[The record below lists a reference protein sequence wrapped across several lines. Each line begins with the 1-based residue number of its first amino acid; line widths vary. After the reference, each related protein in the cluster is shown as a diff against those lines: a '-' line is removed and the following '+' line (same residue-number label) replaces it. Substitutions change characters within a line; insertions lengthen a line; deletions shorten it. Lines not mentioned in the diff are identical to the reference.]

1 MNKNTVWAVLLI
13 GAILVG
19 FSMYN
24 SKVAKE
30 QQRVQFVQDSIA
42 RAQAIELMLS
52 ADPEGVLQDG
62 GKTVQ
67 EEQVTAETKGTT
79 AGTTG
84 QRYTNTWLNRHHE
97 GEEAFHVLENEKLR
111 IVFSNLGGRPYS
123 VQIKN
128 FKTYA
133 GDSLLFFEGPINK
146 LELEL
151 FAGEQINTGNFFF
164 EVQENQENNELL
176 FRLYF
181 DNASYIEYAY
191 VLEEDSYLLNLSM
204 NLIGMDRFIPRNVT
218 QMDLN
223 WNVHVRH
230 LEKGFNNE
238 KNYSTVAYKYPNTKD
253 VEKLGMRKAEA
264 SQSVKTRVEWLAFQ
278 QQFFSAIFISD
289 QSFNSG
295 DMSFRFYAPDNPDS
309 LLMDCRAFMQLPYQA
324 SPEQNIPLQ
333 FYFGPNG
340 YYALKEYDRS
350 FEQILPLGGFLIS
363 WINRFLIIPT
373 FNLLNRFIGNFGLII
388 LIMTLF
394 IKLIVS
400 PFTYKSHLSSAKMR
414 VLKPEIDKINEKYP
428 KKDDAMKKQQETMD
442 LYKKTGVKMMGGC
455 WPMFFQM
462 PILFAMFRFF
472 PGSIELRQQGFL
484 WADDLSGYDS
494 ILDLPFNIPL
504 YGDHISLFALL
515 MAVSMFLYSKMNM
528 KQQAGN
534 QQMPGM
540 QGMMLYFMPI
550 MMLTVANN
558 LSAALSYYYLL
569 SNLTTMLQTWIFQ
582 KFFVNEEE
590 LYKKLKEKA
599 AKAPATPKKSKFQKR
614 LEEMQRQQ
622 QQQMKNKK

>member
-30 QQRVQFVQDSIA
+30 QQREQFVRDSIA
-42 RAQAIELMLS
+42 HAEALEYAQEIRQQEQEQEQEVVRS
-52 ADPEGVLQDG
+52 VQKEQPSVQT
-62 GKTVQ
+62 KT
-67 EEQVTAETKGTT
+67 E
-79 AGTTG
+79 
-84 QRYTNTWLNRHHE
+84 RYTNVWLNNSHQ
-97 GEEAFHVLENEKLR
+97 GEETFRILENEKLKV
-111 IVFSNLGGRPYS
+111 VFSNLGGRPYS

-133 GDSLLFFEGPINK
+133 GDSLVFFEGTANK
-146 LELEL
+146 LGIDL
-151 FAGEQINTGNFFF
+151 FVGEQINTGDFYF
-164 EVQENQENNELL
+164 ETLDIQS
-176 FRLYF
+176 
-181 DNASYIEYAY
+181 DNALNYRLHFDESSYIEYEY
-191 VLEEDSYLLNLSM
+191 ILDPDSYLLTFHVNLM
-204 NLIGMDRFIPRNVT
+204 GMDKFIPRNVT

-223 WNVHVRH
+223 WNVHIRH

-238 KNYSTVAYKYPNTKD
+238 KNYSTIVYKYPNTKD
-253 VEKLGMRKAEA
+253 VEKLGLRKAEA

-278 QQFFSAIFISD
+278 QQFFSAILISD
-289 QSFNSG
+289 QTFNSG
-295 DMSFRFYAPDNPDS
+295 DLSFRFYAPDNPDT
-309 LLMDCRAFMQLPYQA
+309 LLMDCRAFLQLPYQA
-324 SPEQNIPLQ
+324 TEEQTLPLQ

-340 YYALKEYDRS
+340 YYSLKEYGRS
-350 FEQILPLGGFLIS
+350 FEQIIPLGGFLVS

-373 FNLLNRFIGNFGLII
+373 FNFLNRFIGNFGLII
-388 LIMTLF
+388 LLMTLF
-394 IKLIVS
+394 IKLIIS
-400 PFTYKSHLSSAKMR
+400 PFTFKSHMSSAKMR
-414 VLKPEIDKINEKYP
+414 VLKPEVDKINEKYP
-428 KKDDAMKKQQETMD
+428 KKEDAMKKQQETMA

-528 KQQAGN
+528 KQQTGG

-582 KFFVNEEE
+582 RFFVDEEK
-590 LYKKLKEKA
+590 LYKQLKEKA
-599 AKAPATPKKSKFQKR
+599 AKAPATPKKSKFQQR
-614 LEEMQRQQ
+614 LEQMQRQQ
-622 QQQMKNKK
+622 QQQMKNRKR